1 MWYELNICTTGISKA
16 FLQGVIYKYLAEG
29 ARAPLREVNF
39 VRPGYCVPILRLM
52 LGYEDFGFTQ
62 EALHC
67 EKPGVGCNDA
77 PRCFS
82 LKLAMVTQSKCKM
95 KPSTVDPEP
104 CMRHDQ
110 VNGKSTLVTLLA
122 KSADDLNMTGYADKL
137 YFT

>member
-1 MWYELNICTTGISKA
+1 MT
-16 FLQGVIYKYLAEG
+16 YKELAEATG
-29 ARAPLREVNF
+29 EPLREVNF
-39 VRPGYCVPILRLM
+39 VLPAYCVAILRNIP
-52 LGYEDFGFTQ
+52 GYEDFDPAA
-62 EALHC
+62 EVLHC
-67 EKPGVGCNDA
+67 EKPGIGRNDA